1 MWLSIRYNPPLG
13 KGLQYRLS
21 EYHNSKAKETCF
33 TKRGVLRQERDSNM
47 KKFWIIWL
55 VVIWAAVICLFVR
68 NCRHSKEAV
77 PAMGGQAWYD
87 PNGSELVELVGG
99 EAAVDAIPID
109 VENVA
114 GGIVLTGT
122 GWVVEAYT
130 DFVITTMSG
139 KDLNINIE
147 GDSITITGD
156 ADLNEAAKVFFY
168 EHLKPMVDEYIKERG
183 KEQ

>member
-1 MWLSIRYNPPLG
+1 
-13 KGLQYRLS
+13 
-21 EYHNSKAKETCF
+21 
-33 TKRGVLRQERDSNM
+33 M

-87 PNGSELVELVGG
+87 PNGSDLVELVGG

-183 KEQ
+183 NKQ